1 MSFLLEKLKKAKNA
15 VSRIG
20 RTKKSKGI
28 LNDDDELLE
37 PPPQNNNVVP
47 PKPTKSVSF
56 ANTKPRNNTTLAVSK
71 PAVAVKNNSAT
82 QTPTFTTSCASKC
95 PKEQIVATDPPEE
108 KLRKIIMNGDAAQT
122 ISAYGLEG
130 YLDQYKFV
138 PIYTVRMPAFDQSA
152 THSDD
157 QVSPF
162 MLAIAMQNADVFEQI
177 FRRSAQ
183 PPTVAEITAGTPQ
196 LGNTALHL
204 AASRNNTMFQELW
217 STYKHE
223 DVPIDI
229 ANKASQ
235 TPLMFA
241 ARFCAPRNALFI
253 IENSDFAQIDAKDS
267 SSKTAA
273 DYAEGYYVPADS
285 SQRVV
290 RELAKRSSDIA
301 VFFADAQMERQKI
314 RPYLETVQPH
324 APEAVRLMQEVLRNS
339 NKRVSP
345 SNVNALMDAI
355 VNDKNS
361 ALYTSAKTNT
371 SAFKKLE
378 KLAISLESKSNS
390 SEGLPVL
397 LDVLKREPSL
407 LPQGNG
413 INLDGP
419 KTDVIAALKT
429 LLGAADN
436 AQLKIKLIDLILKKN
451 SSIGTKIG
459 PLAATTAATTAFKP
473 ANIKTANANTPKA
486 ANIKST
492 NANATNIKAA
502 NSTIINTNTASLPKN
517 HQPVVNMLAELTIRG
532 IVSAEN
538 YEKARVIAKGNA
550 NNLEAFIKDLQFM
563 NMYPENDLMTLMNQV
578 IIDISVG
585 QLEEI
590 DVDFEKPQTI
600 DSDAV
605 FAVDMAVI
613 TAKLPKALQSADADK
628 LNDLMID
635 YNAGRDNP
643 SAFVDKAK
651 ALRAQSSLKFA
662 KLRRY
667 IDDSF
672 AITIITE
679 RLVEKSNS
687 NTKSRFVNPLLR
699 ALSLD
704 DDIMNWTVDET
715 LNMILQNAKN
725 NNSNKYLETFQ
736 DHLMTFLA
744 TLESF
749 KYNPNVNTLIDNL
762 NAWIVNL
769 NAIYKLSKAANAGN
783 IRLDSNMRSKTWAQI
798 KNEISVK

>member
-1 MSFLLEKLKKAKNA
+1 
-15 VSRIG
+15 
-20 RTKKSKGI
+20 
-28 LNDDDELLE
+28 
-37 PPPQNNNVVP
+37 
-47 PKPTKSVSF
+47 
-56 ANTKPRNNTTLAVSK
+56 
-71 PAVAVKNNSAT
+71 
-82 QTPTFTTSCASKC
+82 
-95 PKEQIVATDPPEE
+95 
-108 KLRKIIMNGDAAQT
+108 
-122 ISAYGLEG
+122 
-130 YLDQYKFV
+130 
-138 PIYTVRMPAFDQSA
+138 
-152 THSDD
+152 
-157 QVSPF
+157 
-162 MLAIAMQNADVFEQI
+162 
-177 FRRSAQ
+177 
-183 PPTVAEITAGTPQ
+183 
-196 LGNTALHL
+196 
-204 AASRNNTMFQELW
+204 
-217 STYKHE
+217 
-223 DVPIDI
+223 
-229 ANKASQ
+229 
-235 TPLMFA
+235 
-241 ARFCAPRNALFI
+241 
-253 IENSDFAQIDAKDS
+253 
-267 SSKTAA
+267 
-273 DYAEGYYVPADS
+273 
-285 SQRVV
+285 
-290 RELAKRSSDIA
+290 
-301 VFFADAQMERQKI
+301 
-314 RPYLETVQPH
+314 
-324 APEAVRLMQEVLRNS
+324 
-339 NKRVSP
+339 
-345 SNVNALMDAI
+345 
-355 VNDKNS
+355 
-361 ALYTSAKTNT
+361 
-371 SAFKKLE
+371 
-378 KLAISLESKSNS
+378 
-390 SEGLPVL
+390 
-397 LDVLKREPSL
+397 
-407 LPQGNG
+407 
-413 INLDGP
+413 
-419 KTDVIAALKT
+419 
-429 LLGAADN
+429 
-436 AQLKIKLIDLILKKN
+436 
-451 SSIGTKIG
+451 
-459 PLAATTAATTAFKP
+459 
-473 ANIKTANANTPKA
+473 
-486 ANIKST
+486 
-492 NANATNIKAA
+492 
-502 NSTIINTNTASLPKN
+502 
-517 HQPVVNMLAELTIRG
+517 MLAELTIRG

-725 NNSNKYLETFQ
+725 NNSSKYLDTFQ